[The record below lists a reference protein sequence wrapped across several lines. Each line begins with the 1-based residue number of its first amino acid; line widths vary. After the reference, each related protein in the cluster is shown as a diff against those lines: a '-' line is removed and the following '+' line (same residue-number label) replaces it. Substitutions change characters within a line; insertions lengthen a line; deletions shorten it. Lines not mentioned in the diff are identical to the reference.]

1 MTFLEEN
8 CIFEVLTNHI
18 LLESYPFVCG
28 DNDMD
33 EFFRKEAIAYT
44 QYKMGKT
51 YCFKMREDVKQIV
64 ACFTVSNDSIRIYDL
79 PNSRKNAMW
88 GITHRE
94 KMLTRYPGVRPPK
107 DENERAERKINP
119 RKLYTRLMF
128 CDLLDEE

>member
-33 EFFRKEAIAYT
+33 EFFQKEAIAYT

-64 ACFTVSNDSIRIYDL
+64 ACFTVSMIVFAFMIYL
-79 PNSRKNAMW
+79 
-88 GITHRE
+88 TVE
-94 KMLTRYPGVRPPK
+94 KMQCGELLI
-107 DENERAERKINP
+107 ARKCSHVIQVY
-119 RKLYTRLMF
+119 L
-128 CDLLDEE
+128 